1 MPDIRDTLGIEDV
14 EHVPSTV
21 NQYSKGIGS
30 TDVAQEQMDE
40 KGANW
45 AAVLGNQARLVPEYF
60 TEIAPIARSVS
71 PIGLFTGAENWS
83 DWWEGQKYIGPV
95 DLARSIK
102 NTKLEMDEDKGTSGF
117 IKISKSQDDETFG
130 NVMAAFIRG
139 NTINDDDIFGMAVD
153 LAKEQGHNIES
164 KADAEKLFNEDE
176 NFNQFVNDIVNYVG
190 EENENKMIYGRDWF
204 QDDNN
209 YYIKN
214 FKERPGVNFAWT
226 QYDDLSIPGH
236 GIYKV
241 DEDGKGSMLSASPL
255 SYKGIPGM
263 EQLQEAGYWGLDPE
277 AMAETETGQ
286 FMYNM
291 MFDKENESTQL
302 ASQLLAL
309 PASLATGNIKNIMH
323 LPQAAKNLSA
333 LKALKTPATRSTW
346 GTKAPILQLGDTGEG
361 VKLGSRTPGMVE
373 EGLKSAV
380 GWPMAK
386 GAWQHKGKVGIAS
399 MLPLWG
405 AYGPDWP

>member
-1 MPDIRDTLGIEDV
+1 
-14 EHVPSTV
+14 
-21 NQYSKGIGS
+21 
-30 TDVAQEQMDE
+30 
-40 KGANW
+40 
-45 AAVLGNQARLVPEYF
+45 
-60 TEIAPIARSVS
+60 
-71 PIGLFTGAENWS
+71 
-83 DWWEGQKYIGPV
+83 
-95 DLARSIK
+95 
-102 NTKLEMDEDKGTSGF
+102 
-117 IKISKSQDDETFG
+117 
-130 NVMAAFIRG
+130 
-139 NTINDDDIFGMAVD
+139 
-153 LAKEQGHNIES
+153 
-164 KADAEKLFNEDE
+164 
-176 NFNQFVNDIVNYVG
+176 
-190 EENENKMIYGRDWF
+190 
-204 QDDNN
+204 
-209 YYIKN
+209 
-214 FKERPGVNFAWT
+214 
-226 QYDDLSIPGH
+226 
-236 GIYKV
+236 
-241 DEDGKGSMLSASPL
+241 MLSASPL

-291 MFDKENESTQL
+291 MFDKENKSTQL